1 MRGEG
6 SLSGIF
12 SSGRYMRI
20 FIVLSFLFIFAVGIF
35 VSNIFFVNQK
45 LSAYDG
51 LSQSHTKCFE
61 LRPRSKYLEC
71 MRLTLEKTVK
81 QNSALDLVLAG
92 GKIDKIRN
100 VSFDREINCH
110 VMMHGVG
117 RALSEYKKDFGEVVS
132 SCQPLCGAGCYHGIM
147 EGKYKVQQD
156 IGSIMNSACEGLYQ
170 KGDLLANNCFH
181 GLGHAI
187 AIKNWDLDKSLRD
200 CELVSINGQKECGAG
215 VFMELF
221 SRSEAQLMPLPVD
234 VPSWCNSF
242 ERIYSQSCW
251 IFAANVRGE
260 KNSFLEAMGIDT
272 SLPENEPIYNC
283 SKSPEDFKKE
293 CFKMLG
299 YTLYDAKNKDGKEI
313 VKICEGLGGVN
324 AEMCIAGVIERDLE
338 EAKFQAGIGACNY
351 IYGNKLREFCVGKYK
366 NPVIN

>member
-1 MRGEG
+1 MKKIFNLKKNMR
-6 SLSGIF
+6 F
-12 SSGRYMRI
+12 
-20 FIVLSFLFIFAVGIF
+20 FFIFGFVIIFVVGVL
-35 VSNIFFVNQK
+35 VSNIFLADQK
-45 LSAYDG
+45 ISAYDG

-61 LRPRSKYLEC
+61 FRPRSKYLEC
-71 MRLTLEKTVK
+71 MRVTLEKTIR
-81 QNSALDLVLAG
+81 QNSAVDMVLAG
-92 GKIDKIRN
+92 GKIDKVRN

-110 VMMHGVG
+110 VMMHSVG

-156 IGSIMNSACEGLYQ
+156 IADTMNTACEGLFQ

-187 AIKNWDLDKSLRD
+187 AIKNWDLDKSLKD
-200 CELVSINGQKECGAG
+200 CEIESVNGRKECGAG

-221 SRSEAQLMPLPVD
+221 SRSEAQLMPLPAD
-234 VPSWCNSF
+234 VPGWCNGF
-242 ERIYSQSCW
+242 EKIYSESCW
-251 IFAANVRGE
+251 IFAANIRGE
-260 KNSFLEAMGIDT
+260 KNMFLESLGIDT
-272 SLPENEPIYNC
+272 SIPENEPIYNC

-299 YTLYDAKNKDGKEI
+299 YTLYDAKNKVGKEI
-313 VKICEGLGGVN
+313 VKVCESLGGVSS
-324 AEMCIAGVIERDLE
+324 EMCISGVVERDLE
-338 EAKFQAGIGACNY
+338 EIKFQAGIGACDY
-351 IYGNKLREFCVGKYK
+351 IYGNKLREFCVDKYK